1 VRARIRNASPLGVGG
16 GGGSVFSPSACIVA
30 SHSLSGG
37 GSAHTVSAHTGA
49 FSGRCF
55 VSSWGVAPGS
65 PARETGKRQNVARSS
80 SRDRA
85 WETCPGGRDKTKW
98 FQKPSLADLSLVS
111 WRPRLG
117 DLPGRPGQGK
127 TLPEALPGKSC
138 VSCSASV
145 RGRPARET
153 GTRQNVTRS
162 SSRQVFRQVPG
173 VRARETC
180 PGVQDKAKY
189 YQKLSQAC
197 LPSASGRPRLRT
209 YVVRCCGAVHSLGRQ
224 GHRNTQPPAASHS
237 CQPQL
242 DSHSSATEHQSPR
255 AAFKHSP
262 PGCRDQSASK
272 CPPHWL
278 NISLFC
284 WCHLREGS
292 RKCPARRFYTFRSEG
307 SKGPLHK
314 C

>member
-55 VSSWGVAPGS
+55 VSSWGIAPGS

-80 SRDRA
+80 PRDRA

-138 VSCSASV
+138 VSCSRACVGDLPERPGQGKTLPEALPGRSFG
-145 RGRPARET
+145 RSRESAPGRPARESR
-153 GTRQNVTRS
+153 TRRNITRS
-162 SSRQVFRQVPG
+162 SPRQVFRQLPG
-173 VRARETC
+173 
-180 PGVQDKAKY
+180 G
-189 YQKLSQAC
+189 
-197 LPSASGRPRLRT
+197 
-209 YVVRCCGAVHSLGRQ
+209 
-224 GHRNTQPPAASHS
+224 PA
-237 CQPQL
+237 
-242 DSHSSATEHQSPR
+242 
-255 AAFKHSP
+255 
-262 PGCRDQSASK
+262 
-272 CPPHWL
+272 
-278 NISLFC
+278 
-284 WCHLREGS
+284 
-292 RKCPARRFYTFRSEG
+292 
-307 SKGPLHK
+307 
-314 C
+314 

>member
-189 YQKLSQAC
+189 YQKLSQAG
-197 LPSASGRPRLRT
+197 LPSASRRPRLRT
-209 YVVRCCGAVHSLGRQ
+209 CVVSCSGAVHSLGRQ
-224 GHRNTQPPAASHS
+224 GHRNTQARCQSQLPATAR
-237 CQPQL
+237 QPQL
-242 DSHSSATEHQSPR
+242 SHLAPEPQSSFQAQHTRLQGPIS
-255 AAFKHSP
+255 KQMLP
-262 PGCRDQSASK
+262 PLAKYLSVLLVS
-272 CPPHWL
+272 
-278 NISLFC
+278 F
-284 WCHLREGS
+284 
-292 RKCPARRFYTFRSEG
+292 T
-307 SKGPLHK
+307 
-314 C
+314 